1 MHTIIQ
7 KAVSYHMAR
16 PKQNVVTL
24 TVDEV
29 SALQKVV
36 RTHTAEARTVQRA
49 KILLYSFDG
58 MSDTAI
64 AEKLDINRRSVY
76 NCISKFL
83 AAGVDAALADFARPG
98 RSGAITDAEKAWIID
113 IACQKPEIC
122 GYDQELWTISK
133 LQYYVQSTCEAA
145 GYPGLKTISLS
156 KVWAILNDNE
166 IKLQKTKYYI
176 DRVNLGLSEKLNSA
190 LIIYKPLDIQYEIE
204 EEASECTQPETVSLL
219 AGMDLYSGEIIPV
232 VRDTHAGSDFVDF
245 LKELDEKY
253 ECDLKIRI
261 VLDNHSSHTLSE
273 TMTYLASRP
282 GRFEFVFAPQH
293 GSWLNLIEG
302 FFGKMARAFFKS
314 LKVSSKDELINQIY
328 QYMDEVNSVPVVY
341 HWKYEMDE
349 MIV

>member
-1 MHTIIQ
+1 
-7 KAVSYHMAR
+7 MAR
-16 PKQNVVTL
+16 PKQNIVNL

-29 SALQKVV
+29 TSLQKVV

-76 NCISKFL
+76 NCIAKYL

-98 RSGAITDAEKAWIID
+98 RSGAITDAEKGWIID
-113 IACQKPEIC
+113 VACQKPEIC

-133 LQYYVQSTCEAA
+133 LQFYIQANCEAS
-145 GYPGLKTISLS
+145 GYPALKAISLS
-156 KVWAILNDNE
+156 KVWSILNDNE

-176 DRVNLGLSEKLNSA
+176 DRNNLDLSTKLNSA
-190 LIIYKPLDIQYEIE
+190 LIIYKPLDIQYETE
-204 EEASECTQPETVSLL
+204 KEADDCCEHMGTVSLL

-232 VRDTHAGSDFVDF
+232 VRDTHAGTDFVDF
-245 LKELDEKY
+245 LRELDEKY
-253 ECDLKIRI
+253 DSELKIRI

-273 TMTYLASRP
+273 TMHYLAGRP

-302 FFGKMARAFFKS
+302 FFGKMARAFFNGI
-314 LKVSSKDELINQIY
+314 KVSSKDELVNRIY